1 MGYNVFFEQIK
12 VEIDDSLYELY
23 FNDLMNMK
31 YEDFHNNKLSFEN
44 KTEGYYNIEFLKE
57 TLCYFSNKENYEKC
71 AELIKLKNKFNI
83 EF

>member
-12 VEIDDSLYELY
+12 VEINDSLYNLY

-31 YEDFHNNKLSFEN
+31 YEDFYNNELSFEN
-44 KTEGYYNIEFLKE
+44 KTEGYYNILLLKE
-57 TLCYFSNKENYEKC
+57 TLEYYSNKEEYKKC